1 MGRAGAQR
9 LRTFLQDLL
18 ETHIEKELPK
28 AREEIKRQLHTT
40 EAELSTI
47 GMERPTIVHIRHFLT
62 SLSITLHR
70 LTQAALNRNYQGPD
84 MGFSKAPGTRLRVA
98 VHKYNGDFS
107 SSTLESEQKRKAVPR
122 LISRC
127 LNSLKAPLT
136 TLTS

>member
-47 GMERPTIVHIRHFLT
+47 GIVHIRHFLT